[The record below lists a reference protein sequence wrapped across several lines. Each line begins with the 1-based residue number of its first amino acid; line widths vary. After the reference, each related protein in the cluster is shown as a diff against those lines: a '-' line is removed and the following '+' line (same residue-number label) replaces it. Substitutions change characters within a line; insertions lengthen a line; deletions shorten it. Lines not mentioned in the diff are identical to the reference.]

1 MNVLT
6 AHLNKARIFAV
17 SSPPTRSDT
26 PHDPIDVFTPSK
38 ESLSEAKE
46 SQPRSSVNRWAV
58 WGMGAVTLL
67 AGTLQATASTGPMMM
82 QPESFRPSVEGVLE
96 RQIDSSSE
104 IDVALERVEP
114 EAPTPAPIERSYGQQ
129 LNDEQKI
136 AIDKIVA
143 DLGEQ
148 GFKVKVDD
156 VINFMATETGGTFD
170 PAVRAGGQK
179 NGAVGLAQFTQTAI
193 DAMNLSRDKDDQ
205 LTKAKLEEMT
215 FTEQSEVVTEYLA
228 STLRDRGMEGKEV
241 SGADLYAAVFAPVAV
256 GKPMD
261 ASVYSSSR
269 SNRYY
274 RANRSLDTNRDGHI
288 TKGELTVRLED
299 WAEIGDNLR
308 G

>member
-6 AHLNKARIFAV
+6 AHLNKARKFAI
-17 SSPPTRSDT
+17 SSPPTRSEA
-26 PHDPIDVFTPSK
+26 PADPVDVFTPSEK
-38 ESLSEAKE
+38 LLNDAKD
-46 SQPRSSVNRWAV
+46 SQSRSPVNRWAIL
-58 WGMGAVTLL
+58 GMGTITLL
-67 AGTLQATASTGPMMM
+67 AGTLQATASTGPLTLE
-82 QPESFRPSVEGVLE
+82 PETLRPSVETVLD
-96 RQIDSSSE
+96 RQLAVQSE
-104 IDVALERVEP
+104 IDLALDRVVP

-179 NGAVGLAQFTQTAI
+179 HGAVGLAQFTQTAI
-193 DAMNLSRDKDDQ
+193 DAMNLSRDKDDK
-205 LTKAKLEEMT
+205 LTKAMLAEMT

-228 STLRDRGMEGKEV
+228 STLRARGMEGKEV

-261 ASVYSSSR
+261 ASVYSRSR

-288 TKGELTVRLED
+288 SKGELTARLED

>member
-17 SSPPTRSDT
+17 SSPPTRSDAAVESV
-26 PHDPIDVFTPSK
+26 DVFTPS
-38 ESLSEAKE
+38 EGLLDEAKDTR
-46 SQPRSSVNRWAV
+46 PRSSANRWAIL
-58 WGMGAVTLL
+58 GMGAVTLL
-67 AGTLQATASTGPMMM
+67 AGTLQATASTGPMTME
-82 QPESFRPSVEGVLE
+82 PDFRPSVENVLD
-96 RQIDSSSE
+96 RQMNSLAE
-104 IDVALERVEP
+104 IDLALESVEP
-114 EAPTPAPIERSYGQQ
+114 EVPTPAPIERSYGQQ
-129 LNDEQKI
+129 LTDEQKI

-205 LTKAKLEEMT
+205 LTKAGLAEMT
-215 FTEQSEVVTEYLA
+215 FAEQSDVVTEYLS

-241 SGADLYAAVFAPVAV
+241 SGSDLYAAVFAPVAV

-261 ASVYSSSR
+261 ASVYSRSG

-288 TKGELTVRLED
+288 SKGELTARLED